1 MKKMFLKVMILKVLI
16 TKGQLVYVFTEQAAI
31 QTIICELAAVEN
43 ICQCFCYLENT
54 NFKGTFAEVQ
64 H

>member
-1 MKKMFLKVMILKVLI
+1 MILKVLI
-16 TKGQLVYVFTEQAAI
+16 NKGQLVYLFTEQAAI